1 MRKTVRKIDPLDVQ
15 LDHRKLRVRRV
26 PSSMA
31 EQNARVRSVEELVA
45 ATNAFDAAEQAVK
58 DAAGAHD
65 KAWSAALAAG
75 WTEKNL
81 REIGA
86 RAPGQSAP
94 RARKR
99 RPAATPPVENT
110 EG

>member
-1 MRKTVRKIDPLDVQ
+1 MSDVQ
-15 LDHRKLRVRRV
+15 LDPQKAARKARAIIE
-26 PSSMA
+26 A
-31 EQNARVRSVEELVA
+31 EQNARVRTVEDLVS

-58 DAAGAHD
+58 DAAAAHD
-65 KAWSAALAAG
+65 RAWTAALGAG

-94 RARKR
+94 RSR
-99 RPAATPPVENT
+99 RRRASTAAPVENP

>member
-1 MRKTVRKIDPLDVQ
+1 MSDVQ
-15 LDHRKLRVRRV
+15 LDPQEAARKARAIIE
-26 PSSMA
+26 A
-31 EQNARVRSVEELVA
+31 EQNARVRTVEDLVS
-45 ATNAFDAAEQAVK
+45 ATNAFDAAERAVT
-58 DAAGAHD
+58 DASAAHD
-65 KAWSAALAAG
+65 RAWSAALAAG

-94 RARKR
+94 RSRKR
-99 RPAATPPVENT
+99 RTSATASVENT